1 VIQKLEKN
9 PKTVTP
15 ESVWTPGM
23 VQETF
28 AGTGVGRKSIGQI
41 IGTHGLEPEA
51 VYHRLKEGGIEVKD
65 DDKIRE
71 LAGKHDSTP
80 IKILTIML
88 VDKN

>member
-1 VIQKLEKN
+1 
-9 PKTVTP
+9 
-15 ESVWTPGM
+15 
-23 VQETF
+23 
-28 AGTGVGRKSIGQI
+28 VGRKSIGRI